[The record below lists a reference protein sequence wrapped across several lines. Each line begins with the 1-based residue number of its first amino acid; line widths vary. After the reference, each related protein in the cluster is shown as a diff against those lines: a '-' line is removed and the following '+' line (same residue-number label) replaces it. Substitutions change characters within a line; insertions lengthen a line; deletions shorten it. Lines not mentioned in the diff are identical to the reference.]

1 MNSVLTARGNR
12 TMFVEVFS
20 EPGKQLLRGNR
31 LRECMRTEGN
41 VEGKQTNPANSYQSG
56 RVPQRG

>member
-1 MNSVLTARGNR
+1 MNNILTDLGNR

-31 LRECMRTEGN
+31 LRECARNKKKCRGKANKPTEL
-41 VEGKQTNPANSYQSG
+41 
-56 RVPQRG
+56 